1 MTKYIDGTTLANS
14 TGVWENIELTT
25 CSAAG
30 FYSDGITVREQTV
43 GPNGCT
49 LLPPQDCD
57 ACTVDCGSAIDLSST
72 KGVYTLPVDAGASV
86 GAVII
91 KIQPESRPDGI
102 MATYDGSV
110 YNKLSS
116 PIEGL
121 LQSSVAGVPTY
132 IGENT
137 ADNCVS
143 QGTYNNIPKFSY
155 SSEVW
160 VPNGTA
166 NVVVQNGQLEIGSVR
181 PENSVM
187 VIPKPSASPS
197 TLEIEITGL
206 CTGTA
211 WDIDFSC
218 PTVLTGVASSTTVAI
233 ASTACNSEYNTI
245 YYHVPV
251 NSASTPGDVN
261 RHDYLFLD
269 SNGVNPVTDGFY
281 PLPNGNVVEI
291 RSGIVKFSFSVCA
304 VWTVRDCL
312 TASTVVVRAEDYG
325 FSVGDIVQYELM
337 IPTTGTDGN
346 NKCGEIISGAISGAT
361 TAVIMNPNARACN
374 DATNCPQ

>member
-49 LLPPQDCD
+49 LLPPQDC
-57 ACTVDCGSAIDLSST
+57 AGCVVDCGSAIDLSST
-72 KGVYTLPVDAGASV
+72 KGVYTLTVDVGASI
-86 GAVII
+86 GAIII

-116 PIEGL
+116 PVEGFL
-121 LQSSVAGVPTY
+121 KSSVEGVPTY

-137 ADNCVS
+137 ADNCVA
-143 QGTYNNIPKFSY
+143 QGTYTNIPKFQY
-155 SSEVW
+155 SSNIW
-160 VPNGTA
+160 VSNGVT

-218 PTVLTGVASSTTVAI
+218 PTVLTGVASSATSATSATV
-233 ASTACNSEYNTI
+233 CNSPYDTI

-251 NSASTPGDVN
+251 NASSTPGDVN
-261 RHDYLFLD
+261 LHDYFFTD
-269 SNGVNPVTDGFY
+269 SNGVTQVSNGWY
-281 PLPNGNVVEI
+281 PLPDGTAVEI
-291 RSGIVKFSFSVCA
+291 VGGLVADTLDTCDTLLLS
-304 VWTVRDCL
+304 DCL
-312 TASTVVVRAEDYG
+312 TSASVKVRAEDYG
-325 FSVGDIVQYELM
+325 FSIGDVVQYEFLDSE
-337 IPTTGTDGN
+337 TGPDGVN
-346 NKCGEIISGAISGAT
+346 RCGTIISTSSGETIA
-361 TAVIMNPNARACN
+361 AVITNPIARACN